1 MRRSRVDELEA
12 QVQQLLLRTAQLEGR
27 VELELETETE
37 NARLRAENRRLKR
50 QNRRLT
56 DENRWL
62 RQEVRRLGGRVEP
75 PTQPKDGDDEKAED
89 RPAEPTPLA
98 RERRKRGAQPGH
110 APRNREPVP
119 ENKVDRFED
128 VKPDKCQQCEKRLGG
143 EGQIFRQHQVTEVP
157 VPKAETVEWR
167 LWACRCACGAV
178 TAARLPENV
187 PRGNF
192 GPRLQALVGLLTGGH
207 RLSKRTA
214 QELLRDAFGIA
225 MSLGSV
231 TECERA
237 VSEALAA
244 PHAEALAYVQEQ
256 PVKQADETGWPEG
269 QRKAYLWTV
278 VTPLVVVFMIA
289 YGRTKELAKALL
301 GPGGI
306 LVTDRL
312 ASYYFWPRRR
322 HQFCWAH
329 LKRRFEEFLLSDA
342 TSLELGASLLTQ
354 VRAMF
359 ELWYRVRDGTL
370 PRAAFRRAMA
380 PVQRSV
386 KTLLL
391 QGVSCSDPEV
401 AGTCRELLAHEA
413 ALWTFVRHE
422 GVEPTNNA
430 SERALRHG
438 VLYRRAC
445 FGTQSARGSR
455 FVERMLTVR
464 ATLRVQGRNVLAF
477 VVAACEARLARNAA
491 PSLLPHAVEHANA
504 A

>member
-1 MRRSRVDELEA
+1 MRRSRVQELVA
-12 QVQQLLLRTAQLEGR
+12 QVQQLLLRTAQLEAR
-27 VELELETETE
+27 VGELETE

-75 PTQPKDGDDEKAED
+75 PAQPKGDEDKTKDE
-89 RPAEPTPLA
+89 PAAPPPPTG
-98 RERRKRGAQPGH
+98 ERRKRGAQPGH
-110 APRNREPVP
+110 AARNREPVP
-119 ENKVDRFED
+119 ENKVERFED
-128 VKPDKCQQCEKRLGG
+128 VKPDKCQRCGKRLGG
-143 EGQIFRQHQVTEVP
+143 DGQLFRQHQVTELP
-157 VPKAETVEWR
+157 QPKAETVEWR
-167 LWACRCACGAV
+167 LWACRCGCGEV
-178 TAARLPENV
+178 TAARLPEGV

-192 GPRLQALVGLLTGGH
+192 GPRLQAFVGLLTGGH
-207 RLSKRTA
+207 RLSKRTV

-237 VSEALAA
+237 VTDALAA

-256 PVKQADETGWPEG
+256 PVKHADETGWPEG

-278 VTPLVVVFMIA
+278 VTPLVIVFMIA
-289 YGRTKELAKALL
+289 YGRTKALAKALL
-301 GPGGI
+301 GPGGV

-329 LKRRFEEFLLSDA
+329 LKRRFEEFLLGDA
-342 TSLELGASLLTQ
+342 ASHEVGASLLTQ
-354 VRAMF
+354 VRILF

-370 PRAAFRRAMA
+370 SRAALRRAMA

-391 QGVSCSDPEV
+391 QGAACSDPEV
-401 AGTCRELLAHEA
+401 AGTCRELLEHEA
-413 ALWTFVRHE
+413 ALWTFVRYE
-422 GVEPTNNA
+422 GVEPTNNT

-464 ATLRVQGRNVLAF
+464 ATLRAQGRNVLAF
-477 VVAACEARLARNAA
+477 VVAACEARLARNTA
-491 PSLLPHAVEHANA
+491 PSLLPRAAEHANA